1 MKNKYAELLANINN
15 DPKDKH
21 SSVLIID
28 GLNTFLRSFTMINHI
43 NSSGHHIGGLTGFL
57 KSVGYAIKIL
67 NPTRVIITFDG
78 VGGSSGRKNLFPDYK
93 ANRNT
98 SRMTNYS
105 IFNSKDEEV
114 ESISHQMERLIAY
127 LHCLPVTLICVDAI
141 EADDVIA
148 KLTQQ
153 YEQDE
158 KCKRIHI
165 MSADQDFIQ
174 LVTNKTYVYS
184 PSKKKIYTPSLVL
197 EEYELT
203 AKNFLIKKV
212 LMGDKSDNI
221 PGING
226 LGPKKLTKLFPQL
239 ITEQHLSLDDILEI
253 SKEKVNE
260 HALYSSI
267 IEYAY
272 QLRINDRL
280 MNLHNIELSDENNTE
295 IENALLNANTS
306 INKKQFLSMYYIDCL
321 NNSIPNI
328 EDWINVVFG
337 SLSSFN

>member
-43 NSSGHHIGGLTGFL
+43 NPSGHHIGGLTGFL

-158 KCKRIHI
+158 KDPCGRKYFHHWTGNFFRPAFQCHNLEQCVKAGGERTKAFGEIRSKHI
-165 MSADQDFIQ
+165 GGNHSRYI
-174 LVTNKTYVYS
+174 
-184 PSKKKIYTPSLVL
+184 
-197 EEYELT
+197 
-203 AKNFLIKKV
+203 KNYQYQ
-212 LMGDKSDNI
+212 
-221 PGING
+221 
-226 LGPKKLTKLFPQL
+226 TKYRSQSR
-239 ITEQHLSLDDILEI
+239 Q
-253 SKEKVNE
+253 
-260 HALYSSI
+260 
-267 IEYAY
+267 
-272 QLRINDRL
+272 
-280 MNLHNIELSDENNTE
+280 
-295 IENALLNANTS
+295 
-306 INKKQFLSMYYIDCL
+306 
-321 NNSIPNI
+321 
-328 EDWINVVFG
+328 
-337 SLSSFN
+337 